1 MALRIISKLIKI
13 QANINNYSK
22 GRLTM
27 CTVYVAGVC
36 LTMAGVCL
44 TMAGIC
50 LTMAGLPLVLSAE
63 PRFTA
68 AGVRPSG
75 ICTGMLTVSVV
86 VRALVNI

>member
-44 TMAGIC
+44 TMAG
-50 LTMAGLPLVLSAE
+50 LPLVLSAE